1 MTEHFDADW
10 LTLREPFDHAA
21 RSVALARRLADRL
34 PRRPRLI
41 DLGAGTGSLFR
52 FLAPII
58 GRGQDW
64 ILVNSDAAL
73 LDDAFGC
80 TAAWARRQGFAAT
93 APGDALLVSTPHGL
107 WRMQVVQRD
116 LIIAPENSVRR
127 SPSPLGRGL
136 GGGVK
141 PHETKI
147 STHAG
152 TLPFDG
158 ATPPPNPLPKGEGEN
173 GRVPAGAYPDAD
185 AILCSALLDL
195 VSPAWL
201 GRVFDALHVPFYAS
215 MTVDGRDVWQPEHPS
230 DPLMRSAFR
239 HDQLRDK
246 GFGPALGIT
255 APSVALRALSARG
268 FATASAP
275 TDWRVPRAALRMQRA
290 LIDGAADAAREANP
304 AHSSAIADW
313 QVARLRQAMRGRLA
327 IRIGHRDILA
337 LPQGIPS
344 GG

>member
-34 PRRPRLI
+34 PRRPRLL

-64 ILVNSDAAL
+64 ILVDSDAAL

-93 APGDALLVSTPHGL
+93 APGDVLLVSTPHGL
-107 WRMQVVQRD
+107 WRMQAVQRD
-116 LIIAPENSVRR
+116 LRIAPPHGPSVVPVV
-127 SPSPLGRGL
+127 PSWPGLARPSTPFLPAPGKDVDGRA
-136 GGGVK
+136 K
-141 PHETKI
+141 PGHDEKQ
-147 STHAG
+147 A
-152 TLPFDG
+152 F
-158 ATPPPNPLPKGEGEN
+158 E
-173 GRVPAGAYPDAD
+173 AD
-185 AILCSALLDL
+185 AVLCSALLDL
-195 VSPAWL
+195 VSSAWL
-201 GRVFDALHVPFYAS
+201 GRLFDALHVPFLACL
-215 MTVDGRDVWQPEHPS
+215 TVDGRDVWQPEHPY
-230 DPLMRSAFR
+230 DALIRSAFR
-239 HDQLRDK
+239 HDQRRDK

-255 APSVALRALSARG
+255 APSVALTALAARG

-275 TDWRVPRAALRMQRA
+275 TDWRVPRTALRMQRA

-304 AHSSAIADW
+304 AHSRAIDDW
-313 QVARLRQAMRGRLA
+313 QEARLRQAMRGRLA

-337 LPQGIPS
+337 LPRGLPS